1 MTSTVTEVT
10 MTFIQSH
17 TYAAVST
24 TVGIIAILLLVVLL
38 IQKELMRAHGGPRAR
53 VGVDVL
59 NPTIAPL
66 LLTCVVILILRY
78 VDILYSSPRPM
89 ATPTLRPTSKPT
101 PRTTMSPRTT
111 PTASSLSPAVLLNPD
126 AMHFGRQR
134 VGTTSAVHVVYVVN
148 IGGAPITVTTVAIT
162 GLDRRDFAES
172 DRCTDANIGMTGGC
186 AISVSFTPQTTGT
199 RSATLVIVDDAPG
212 SPQTVPLSGQG

>member
-1 MTSTVTEVT
+1 
-10 MTFIQSH
+10 
-17 TYAAVST
+17 
-24 TVGIIAILLLVVLL
+24 
-38 IQKELMRAHGGPRAR
+38 
-53 VGVDVL
+53 
-59 NPTIAPL
+59 
-66 LLTCVVILILRY
+66 
-78 VDILYSSPRPM
+78 
-89 ATPTLRPTSKPT
+89 
-101 PRTTMSPRTT
+101 
-111 PTASSLSPAVLLNPD
+111 
-126 AMHFGRQR
+126 MHFGRQR

-186 AISVSFTPQTTGT
+186 AISVSFTPHTTGT